1 MKMKRIMKSTRGEGY
16 IDLAVAVLVLVF
28 VLVIAI
34 SLWSAIT
41 LKQDMRYLCEEL
53 IATATSTGKV
63 GEEVEQRFAELCEET
78 GITPTVTWNTTY
90 YNATKKQVQLGE
102 IITCTLTHEITLQGF
117 GTFTLPF
124 SVTVTQSGLRM
135 CIGSERD
142 MKMLRNKKGF
152 SYILTCVLVLAVVMM
167 IAVSVQYSLVFSLV
181 RSEKETSRLALT
193 AL

>member
-1 MKMKRIMKSTRGEGY
+1 MKIKRIMKSTRGEGY

-41 LKQDMRYLCEEL
+41 LKQDMRYMCEEL

-63 GEEVEQRFAELCEET
+63 GEEVQQRFAELCEET
-78 GITPTVTWNTTY
+78 
-90 YNATKKQVQLGE
+90 QLGE

-124 SVTVTQSGLRM
+124 SVTVTQSGL
-135 CIGSERD
+135 
-142 MKMLRNKKGF
+142 
-152 SYILTCVLVLAVVMM
+152 
-167 IAVSVQYSLVFSLV
+167 
-181 RSEKETSRLALT
+181 SRVYWK
-193 AL
+193 

>member
-41 LKQDMRYLCEEL
+41 LKQDMRYMCEEL

-78 GITPTVTWNTTY
+78 GITPG
-90 YNATKKQVQLGE
+90 KQVQLGE
-102 IITCTLTHEITLQGF
+102 IIACTLTHEITLQGF

-124 SVTVTQSGLRM
+124 SVTVTQSGL
-135 CIGSERD
+135 
-142 MKMLRNKKGF
+142 
-152 SYILTCVLVLAVVMM
+152 
-167 IAVSVQYSLVFSLV
+167 
-181 RSEKETSRLALT
+181 SRVYWK
-193 AL
+193 

>member
-1 MKMKRIMKSTRGEGY
+1 MKMKRIMKSIRGEGY

-41 LKQDMRYLCEEL
+41 LKQDMRYMCEEL

-102 IITCTLTHEITLQGF
+102 IITCTLTHEI
-117 GTFTLPF
+117 
-124 SVTVTQSGLRM
+124 
-135 CIGSERD
+135 I
-142 MKMLRNKKGF
+142 
-152 SYILTCVLVLAVVMM
+152 
-167 IAVSVQYSLVFSLV
+167 
-181 RSEKETSRLALT
+181 RL
-193 AL
+193 

>member
-1 MKMKRIMKSTRGEGY
+1 MKIKRIMKSTRGEGY
-16 IDLAVAVLVLVF
+16 IDLAVAVLVFVF

-41 LKQDMRYLCEEL
+41 LKQDMRYMCEEL

-124 SVTVTQSGLRM
+124 SVTVTQSGL
-135 CIGSERD
+135 
-142 MKMLRNKKGF
+142 
-152 SYILTCVLVLAVVMM
+152 
-167 IAVSVQYSLVFSLV
+167 
-181 RSEKETSRLALT
+181 SRVYWK
-193 AL
+193 

>member
-1 MKMKRIMKSTRGEGY
+1 MNYSSNPSKDEPKKEKVRVIPLEY
-16 IDLAVAVLVLVF
+16 IDEFPGHPFKVLDDE
-28 VLVIAI
+28 
-34 SLWSAIT
+34 S
-41 LKQDMRYLCEEL
+41 MRYMCEAL

-124 SVTVTQSGLRM
+124 SVTVTQSGL
-135 CIGSERD
+135 
-142 MKMLRNKKGF
+142 
-152 SYILTCVLVLAVVMM
+152 
-167 IAVSVQYSLVFSLV
+167 
-181 RSEKETSRLALT
+181 SRVYWK
-193 AL
+193 

>member
-41 LKQDMRYLCEEL
+41 LKQDMRYMCEEL

-90 YNATKKQVQLGE
+90 YNAAKKQVQLGE

-124 SVTVTQSGLRM
+124 SVRYSCRWWLCRAVRTHICVCSARFLRDRQ
-135 CIGSERD
+135 IH
-142 MKMLRNKKGF
+142 
-152 SYILTCVLVLAVVMM
+152 
-167 IAVSVQYSLVFSLV
+167 
-181 RSEKETSRLALT
+181 RSCR
-193 AL
+193 

>member
-41 LKQDMRYLCEEL
+41 LKQDMRYMCEEL

-124 SVTVTQSGLRM
+124 SVTRWKPDRKKKPKLRRRKKSRKG
-135 CIGSERD
+135 ISVGEI
-142 MKMLRNKKGF
+142 LRSQIPQQKK
-152 SYILTCVLVLAVVMM
+152 YEN
-167 IAVSVQYSLVFSLV
+167 
-181 RSEKETSRLALT
+181 RK
-193 AL
+193 

>member
-41 LKQDMRYLCEEL
+41 LKQDMRYMCEEL

-90 YNATKKQVQLGE
+90 YNAAKKQVQLGE

-117 GTFTLPF
+117 GTFTLPL
-124 SVTVTQSGLRM
+124 SVTVTQSGL
-135 CIGSERD
+135 
-142 MKMLRNKKGF
+142 
-152 SYILTCVLVLAVVMM
+152 
-167 IAVSVQYSLVFSLV
+167 
-181 RSEKETSRLALT
+181 SRVYWK
-193 AL
+193 

>member
-41 LKQDMRYLCEEL
+41 LKQDMRYMCEEL

-90 YNATKKQVQLGE
+90 YNATGKQVQLGE
-102 IITCTLTHEITLQGF
+102 IITCTLTHEIALQGF

-124 SVTVTQSGLRM
+124 SVTVTQSGL
-135 CIGSERD
+135 
-142 MKMLRNKKGF
+142 
-152 SYILTCVLVLAVVMM
+152 
-167 IAVSVQYSLVFSLV
+167 
-181 RSEKETSRLALT
+181 SRVYWK
-193 AL
+193 

>member
-1 MKMKRIMKSTRGEGY
+1 MANEPNYSSNPSKDEPKKEKVRVIPLEY
-16 IDLAVAVLVLVF
+16 IDEFPGHPFKVLDDES
-28 VLVIAI
+28 IAI

-41 LKQDMRYLCEEL
+41 LKQDMRYMCEEL

-90 YNATKKQVQLGE
+90 YNAAKKQVQLGE

-124 SVTVTQSGLRM
+124 SVTVTQSGL
-135 CIGSERD
+135 
-142 MKMLRNKKGF
+142 
-152 SYILTCVLVLAVVMM
+152 
-167 IAVSVQYSLVFSLV
+167 
-181 RSEKETSRLALT
+181 SRVYWK
-193 AL
+193 

>member
-41 LKQDMRYLCEEL
+41 LKQDMRYMCEEL

-78 GITPTVTWNTTY
+78 GITY

-124 SVTVTQSGLRM
+124 SVTVTQSGL
-135 CIGSERD
+135 
-142 MKMLRNKKGF
+142 
-152 SYILTCVLVLAVVMM
+152 
-167 IAVSVQYSLVFSLV
+167 
-181 RSEKETSRLALT
+181 SRVYWK
-193 AL
+193 

>member
-41 LKQDMRYLCEEL
+41 LKQDMRYMCEEL

-78 GITPTVTWNTTY
+78 GITPTVSWNTTY

-124 SVTVTQSGLRM
+124 SVTQ
-135 CIGSERD
+135 GSKRKRHLQC
-142 MKMLRNKKGF
+142 MMQRNP
-152 SYILTCVLVLAVVMM
+152 S
-167 IAVSVQYSLVFSLV
+167 Q
-181 RSEKETSRLALT
+181 RSFGGWDIRRNRRCTHG
-193 AL
+193 